1 MRNET
6 TKCLLLACILSVGMH
21 AHGAWLSQN
30 DKVSLDDSNYLI
42 FQDIGRV
49 TTHDEATSATNV
61 SIGKFV
67 RLRVHRDGQDYD
79 VDLLNESP
87 NEKDRRPDLIS
98 SQVKEIRYRDRDHVW
113 LIAREGPLADSAM
126 LLNIVTK
133 KPELSFYGQTFRL
146 SPDAS
151 MIAHTDCYPSRDR
164 SQECVIVFVN
174 DAMVFP
180 LVRTFA
186 LRAGLRDQ
194 SPDPETPQGVDLYK
208 YARTTTIPR
217 GELTALEW
225 VGPDRLKV
233 EIKVG
238 AQPDKTR
245 TLRYDVS
252 GLQCEGTSLQTN
264 GIKVAEVA
272 AEEAKPS
279 DASPAKT
286 PAARADAPKPAAGAA
301 TESKNTNGK

>member
-1 MRNET
+1 MRNEI
-6 TKCLLLACILSVGMH
+6 TKCLLLSCILSVGMH

-49 TTHDEATSATNV
+49 TTHDEATSTTGITV
-61 SIGKFV
+61 GKFV
-67 RLRVHRDGQDYD
+67 RLRVHRDGQDSN

-87 NEKDRRPDLIS
+87 NQKDRRPDLIS
-98 SQVKEIRYRDRDHVW
+98 SEVKEIRYRDRDRVW

-133 KPELSFYGQTFRL
+133 KAELRFLGTRFRL

-151 MIAHTDCYPSRDR
+151 MVAYTDIYLSRDP
-164 SQECVIVFVN
+164 SQERVIVFVN
-174 DAMVFP
+174 DAMAFP
-180 LVRTFA
+180 LVKTFS
-186 LRAGLRDQ
+186 LKAGVRDQ
-194 SPDPETPQGVDLYK
+194 SPDPETPAGVDLYK
-208 YARTTTIPR
+208 YARTTSIPR

-233 EIKVG
+233 EIKAG
-238 AQPDKTR
+238 AQPDKIR
-245 TLRYDVS
+245 TLRYEVS
-252 GLQCEGTSLQTN
+252 GLQCEGTSMKTD

-272 AEEAKPS
+272 AEETKPS

-301 TESKNTNGK
+301 TESKNANGK